1 MRDVFSAWL
10 LPLEGRSRRRGGG
23 AGWRKAGWPVH
34 SIVLKAT
41 GLGKGKQHMHFRNE
55 GQSLPF
61 GLDRS
66 TGKGERNRG
75 KIENAVKIV
84 ATSERFSNNQ
94 K

>member
-1 MRDVFSAWL
+1 M
-10 LPLEGRSRRRGGG
+10 
-23 AGWRKAGWPVH
+23 H

-66 TGKGERNRG
+66 TGNAERNKG
-75 KIENAVKIV
+75 KIENTVKI
-84 ATSERFSNNQ
+84 AGTSERFSNNH
-94 K
+94 KYERTLYCRKTKITD